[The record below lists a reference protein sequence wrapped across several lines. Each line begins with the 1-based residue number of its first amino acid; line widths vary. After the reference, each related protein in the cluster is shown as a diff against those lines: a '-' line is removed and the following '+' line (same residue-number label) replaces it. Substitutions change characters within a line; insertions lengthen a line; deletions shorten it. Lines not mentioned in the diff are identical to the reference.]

1 MKRNA
6 MMMKNE
12 KNKYYV
18 KKKGGEK
25 LNGKEKETGAQD

>member
-1 MKRNA
+1 
-6 MMMKNE
+6 MKNE

-25 LNGKEKETGAQD
+25 LNEKEKETGAQD